1 MRLLYLVIF
10 FLVMGIAVLA
20 QDTIYFSKGLMI
32 NAPNR
37 YGREAI
43 YTDQLAYLLYNNTL
57 NKPAAGGNLGNSDRD
72 KGITWQ
78 EITADSVH
86 RFRLRGGFGGGPA
99 GYLYLTYT
107 ADKEQI
113 ALLNIR
119 GNSALFENGVL
130 HMGDPYSLGW
140 LYIPVQL
147 KKGLNEWYVRG
158 GFITA
163 RLIFPGKPLQLNTE
177 DATMPHVVLTDTNQV
192 RQGAI
197 VLINA
202 GNSWQKGLQVKSVL
216 AGKESITDL
225 PDVAPM
231 STRKIMFRFDASA
244 ITEKG
249 SHECVVTVS
258 RKGTPIDEKEIMIEA
273 VAPTDKYSS
282 TFISNID
289 GSLQYYATTPQL
301 SRGGAGPQPGSALFL
316 SVHGAGVEAI
326 GQARAYQS
334 KDWGTL
340 VAATNRRPRGFNWE
354 DWGRLDALEVLQIAK
369 QRYQPDP
376 QKIYL
381 TGHSMGGHGTWFLG
395 ATYPSTWAGMAPCSG
410 YPTLKG
416 YGSADGLIPD
426 SSQSPMEQM
435 LLRASNQSDVPK
447 LVSNYKPLGI
457 YILHG
462 DSDRV
467 VPVRYARQ
475 MRNLLGAF
483 HADYSYYEYPGGEHW
498 FGDQSVDW
506 KPLFE
511 FFKWH
516 TRLPDSA
523 VDRIDFMT
531 ANPGISAAFRWAGI
545 QQQLH
550 PLQYSRMQLVRNKQ
564 RKTISGSTENIRLL
578 KLQFSDFAVGAVVS
592 IQLDGASAV
601 SYTVTGNNDSLFLLH
616 SNTEWTVTQAPGLTQ
631 KGPHRYGTFK
641 DGFNNRMV
649 FVYGTGGSAAEA
661 AWSLNKARYDA
672 ESWYYRGNGAV
683 DIVSDK
689 EYSLNKYANR
699 GVVLYGNAATNAAWK
714 LLLADCPIQ
723 VTRNRITASGHSFE
737 GDDLGAYFVWP
748 VRNSSIASI
757 AVVSGTGIRGMHAA
771 DANQYF
777 AGGSGFADFMIF
789 RLNMLQ
795 EGVQGIE
802 MAGFFDNEWK
812 LSDEEMIVK

>member
-1 MRLLYLVIF
+1 MHILYLVIF
-10 FLVMGIAVLA
+10 FFVMGISVPA
-20 QDTIYFSKGLMI
+20 QDTIYISKGLMI

-57 NKPAAGGNLGNSDRD
+57 NKPATGGSLGNSDRD

-78 EITADSVH
+78 DVTADSLH
-86 RFRLRGGFGGGPA
+86 RFRMRGGFGGGA
-99 GYLYLTYT
+99 ASYLYLTYNS
-107 ADKEQI
+107 DKDQT

-119 GNSALFENGVL
+119 GNSALFVNGVL

-158 GFITA
+158 GFVTA
-163 RLIFPGKPLQLNTE
+163 RLIFPGKPVSLNTE
-177 DATMPHVVLTDTNQV
+177 DATLPHVVLNDTTQV
-192 RQGAI
+192 KQGAI

-202 GNSWQKGLQVKSVL
+202 GNNWQKRLQVKSML
-216 AGKESITDL
+216 GGKELITDL

-231 STRKIMFRFDASA
+231 STRKIIFRFNAEG
-244 ITEKG
+244 ITQKG
-249 SHECVVTVS
+249 LHECMLTVL
-258 RKGTPIDEKEIMIEA
+258 RKGATIDATKLMIEA
-273 VAPTDKYSS
+273 VNPSDKHSS
-282 TFISNID
+282 TFISAID

-301 SRGGAGPQPGSALFL
+301 SRAGAGSALFL

-326 GQARAYQS
+326 GQAKAYQS

-426 SSQSPMEQM
+426 SSKSPMEQM
-435 LLRASNQSDVPK
+435 LLKASNQSDVPK

-475 MRNLLGAF
+475 MKKLLGDF
-483 HADYSYYEYPGGEHW
+483 HADFSYYEYPGGEHW

-564 RKTISGSTENIRLL
+564 RRPSAAVQRISGCSNCNSAI
-578 KLQFSDFAVGAVVS
+578 LQWVP
-592 IQLDGASAV
+592 
-601 SYTVTGNNDSLFLLH
+601 
-616 SNTEWTVTQAPGLTQ
+616 W
-631 KGPHRYGTFK
+631 
-641 DGFNNRMV
+641 
-649 FVYGTGGSAAEA
+649 
-661 AWSLNKARYDA
+661 
-672 ESWYYRGNGAV
+672 
-683 DIVSDK
+683 
-689 EYSLNKYANR
+689 
-699 GVVLYGNAATNAAWK
+699 
-714 LLLADCPIQ
+714 
-723 VTRNRITASGHSFE
+723 
-737 GDDLGAYFVWP
+737 
-748 VRNSSIASI
+748 
-757 AVVSGTGIRGMHAA
+757 
-771 DANQYF
+771 
-777 AGGSGFADFMIF
+777 
-789 RLNMLQ
+789 
-795 EGVQGIE
+795 
-802 MAGFFDNEWK
+802 
-812 LSDEEMIVK
+812 